1 MLLPPTNK
9 HAAAFAVGRIQG
21 SEKGIVQDLM
31 RPRVSPL
38 LFVASLACFLLPFAT
53 ISCGSQRIATAS
65 GFQLVTGASVTEP
78 QAREGVAKKQFIE
91 AEPAAIVAL
100 AFVVFG
106 LALSLMHVRPL
117 LPAACAVISVIS
129 LFVLRA
135 RLEDQVAARGA
146 GALQLD
152 FEIGFPLT
160 LVTLTAAV
168 AWNAYL
174 YISGHSTKASKP
186 PLPAIEERLP
196 APVAALPPPTMPSKT
211 VERRLIK
218 CPLCGKAT
226 IDDAFCMACGKSL
239 ASAS

>member
-1 MLLPPTNK
+1 
-9 HAAAFAVGRIQG
+9 
-21 SEKGIVQDLM
+21 M

-117 LPAACAVISVIS
+117 LPAACAVISAIS
-129 LFVLRA
+129 LFLLRA
-135 RLEDQVAARGA
+135 RLEDQVAGRGA

-174 YISGHSTKASKP
+174 YISGHSALTLKP
-186 PLPAIEERLP
+186 SLPAIEEERLP
-196 APVAALPPPTMPSKT
+196 APVAALSPPAMLSKT

-226 IDDAFCMACGKSL
+226 LDDAFCMACGKPLS
-239 ASAS
+239 SAS

>member
-1 MLLPPTNK
+1 
-9 HAAAFAVGRIQG
+9 
-21 SEKGIVQDLM
+21 M
-31 RPRVSPL
+31 RPKVSPL

-65 GFQLVTGASVTEP
+65 GFQLVTGASANEA
-78 QAREGVAKKQFIE
+78 QAREGIPKKQFIQ

-106 LALSLMHVRPL
+106 LGISLTHARPL
-117 LPAACAVISVIS
+117 IPSACAVISVIS

-135 RLEDQVAARGA
+135 RLEDRVAARGA

-152 FEIGFPLT
+152 FEIGFPLI

-174 YISGHSTKASKP
+174 YISGHSAITLKP
-186 PLPAIEERLP
+186 SLPAIEEQLLL
-196 APVAALPPPTMPSKT
+196 APVAALPAPAMPSKT
-211 VERRLIK
+211 AERRLIK

-226 IDDAFCMACGKSL
+226 LDDAFCMACGKPL